1 MRKLPQ
7 KQTILLPDEWNIIE
21 EGFHPENN
29 FMLETIF
36 TVGNGYFG
44 LRGNLDEGF
53 PDKSQSFKA
62 TYINGFYE
70 EYDIIYPEGGYGF
83 AKRGEAMVNVA
94 DIKTFEIVIDG
105 EKFDLFNGKVHKHIR
120 KLDMKNGILSR
131 EIIWE
136 SPRGKKIHIVSERVA
151 YFKRKHLG
159 AINIKIKPLNF
170 SDRIKIISKIDGNSS
185 NLLETE
191 DVRVG
196 SGIEKFPFETL
207 NISCSELNGFLMQK
221 AKKSKLSYGC
231 MVDHVL
237 EFEHFQYKSL
247 ADKEKNLV
255 TFEIEFDAQKDIEYN
270 LTKYFSYFTQ
280 RDIKEDLI
288 KESCAVEI
296 LEAKKT
302 GFEKLLEEQKEFLES
317 FWESSDV
324 VIKGNLKI
332 QQAVRFSLFSLL
344 QSTGTNGF
352 SNIAAKGLTG
362 EGYGG
367 HYFWDSEI
375 YIMPFF
381 IYTQPDIAKMLL
393 IYRYNTLDSARNR
406 AKELHHKGALYPW
419 RTIAGK
425 ECSAY
430 FPAGTAQYHINA
442 DIVYAIK
449 KYFEATEDFDFI
461 KNYGAEIVF
470 ESARFYAD
478 LGHFSE
484 EKDGKFCIFCVTGP
498 DEYTALVDNNAYT
511 NYMVK
516 MNMEFAIKIY
526 NLLKEVDKD
535 TFEKVCRK
543 LELSQQEVDL
553 WQKIADNMYL
563 PYNAKFKIIPQDDS
577 FIYKKRLDLSK
588 IPDDQ
593 FPLLLHWHY
602 LDIYRY
608 QVCKQPDVL
617 LLIYLLRE
625 NFTLEDLKNNY
636 EYYEPITTHDS
647 SLSPAIFSI
656 LAAELGYLDKAYKYF
671 EYTARMDLDDLNDNT
686 KDGIHAACMGSTW
699 QAIVF
704 GFGGMRTGKDSLSF
718 SPKLPED
725 INYISFKIKYKGSTI
740 KVEITKDRAI
750 YTLLEGKAVLL
761 SHYSQ
766 NFELQRGQIK
776 EFVIGNK

>member
-1 MRKLPQ
+1 MRKLPK
-7 KQTILLPDEWNIIE
+7 KQSIFLPDEWSVIE
-21 EGFHPENN
+21 EEFEPKNN

-36 TVGNGYFG
+36 TVANGYLG
-44 LRGNLDEGF
+44 LRGNLDEDF

-70 EYDIIYPEGGYGF
+70 EYDITYPEGGYGF

-94 DIKTFEIVIDG
+94 DVKTFEITIED
-105 EKFDLFNGKVHKHIR
+105 EKFNLFSGKIDKYIR
-120 KLDMKNGILSR
+120 KLDMRSGTLVRK
-131 EIIWE
+131 IIWE
-136 SPRGKKIHIVSERVA
+136 SNSGKKIYIVFERLA
-151 YFKRKHLG
+151 CFKRQHLG

-170 SDRIKIISKIDGNSS
+170 SGRIKIVSKIDGNSS

-196 SGIEKFPFETL
+196 SGIEKFPFET
-207 NISCSELNGFLMQK
+207 IKAYCDELNGFLMQK
-221 AKKSKLSYGC
+221 TKKSRLSYGC

-237 EFEHFQYKSL
+237 SFDGFFCKSF

-255 TFEIEFDAQKDIEYN
+255 IFEIEFDAKKDMEYS

-280 RDIKEDLI
+280 RDVEENLI
-288 KESCAVEI
+288 EERCAGEI
-296 LEAKKT
+296 LEAKKI
-302 GFEKLLEEQKEFLES
+302 GVENLLKEQREFLES
-317 FWESSDV
+317 FWENADV
-324 VIKGNLKI
+324 VVKGDPEI
-332 QQAVRFSLFSLL
+332 QQAIRFSLFSLL
-344 QSTGTNGF
+344 QSTGRNGI

-375 YIMPFF
+375 YVMPFF
-381 IYTQPDIAKMLL
+381 IYTYPEIARMLL
-393 IYRYNTLDSARNR
+393 IHRYNLLDAARQR
-406 AKELHHKGALYPW
+406 AKELHHRGALYPW

-449 KYFEATEDFDFI
+449 KYFEATDDFNFI

-511 NYMVK
+511 NYMVQ
-516 MNMEFAIKIY
+516 MNLEFAARLY
-526 NLLKEVDKD
+526 NLLKETDKEA
-535 TFEKVCRK
+535 FERLCNK
-543 LELSQQEVDL
+543 LKLSEQEIDL

-563 PYNAKFKIIPQDDS
+563 PYNAKLKIIPQDDS

-588 IPDDQ
+588 IPEDQ

-625 NFTLEDLKNNY
+625 KFTYEDLKNNY

-656 LAAELGYLDKAYKYF
+656 LAVELNLLEKAYEYF
-671 EYTARMDLDDLNDNT
+671 RYTARMDLDDLNDNT
-686 KDGIHAACMGSTW
+686 KDGIHAACMGGAW

-704 GFGGMRTGKDSLSF
+704 GFGGMRTNKDRLSF
-718 SPKLPED
+718 APKLPED
-725 INYISFKIKYKGSTI
+725 IEYLSFKIKYMGNVL
-740 KVEITKDRAI
+740 KVEITKSIAS
-750 YTLLEGKAVLL
+750 YTLLEGENIQL
-761 SHYSQ
+761 SHYSS
-766 NFELQRGQIK
+766 NFELKRGQTK
-776 EFVIGNK
+776 EFILAN

>member
-1 MRKLPQ
+1 MRKLPK
-7 KQTILLPDEWNIIE
+7 KQAIFLPDEWNIIE
-21 EGFHPENN
+21 DGFHPEKN

-36 TVGNGYFG
+36 TVANGYLG
-44 LRGNLDEGF
+44 LRGNLDEDF

-70 EYDIIYPEGGYGF
+70 EYDITYPEGGYGF
-83 AKRGEAMVNVA
+83 AKCGEAMVNVA
-94 DIKTFEIVIDG
+94 DVKTFEITIDG
-105 EKFDLFNGKVHKHIR
+105 EKFNLFSGKIDKYVR
-120 KLDMKNGILSR
+120 KLDMRNGTLVR
-131 EIIWE
+131 EVIWE
-136 SPRGKKIHIVSERVA
+136 SNSGKKIYIIFERLA
-151 YFKRKHLG
+151 CFKRQHLG
-159 AINIKIKPLNF
+159 AINIRIKPLNF
-170 SDRIKIISKIDGNSS
+170 SGRIKIVSKIDGNSS

-196 SGIEKFPFETL
+196 SGIEKFPFET
-207 NISCSELNGFLMQK
+207 IKAYCDELNGFLMQK
-221 AKKSKLSYGC
+221 TKKSRLSYGC

-237 EFEHFQYKSL
+237 SIKEFFYKSF
-247 ADKEKNLV
+247 ADKGKNLV
-255 TFEIEFDAQKDIEYN
+255 IFEIEFDAKQDMEYS

-280 RDIKEDLI
+280 RDVEEDLI
-288 KESCAVEI
+288 EEGCAAEI
-296 LEAKKT
+296 LEAKKI
-302 GFEKLLEEQKEFLES
+302 GFENLLKEQRKFLET
-317 FWESSDV
+317 FWENADV
-324 VIKGNLKI
+324 VVKGDPKI
-332 QQAVRFSLFSLL
+332 QQAIRFSLFSLL
-344 QSTGTNGF
+344 QSTGRNGI

-381 IYTQPDIAKMLL
+381 IFTHSEIARMLL
-393 IYRYNTLDSARNR
+393 IHRYNLLDAARQR
-406 AKELHHKGALYPW
+406 AKELHHRGALYPW

-449 KYFEATEDFDFI
+449 KYFEATDDLDFI

-478 LGHFSE
+478 LVHFSE

-511 NYMVK
+511 NYMVQ
-516 MNMEFAIKIY
+516 MNLEFAVRLY
-526 NLLKEVDKD
+526 NLLKEADKEA
-535 TFEKVCRK
+535 FERLCNK
-543 LELSQQEVDL
+543 LKLSEQEIEL
-553 WQKIADNMYL
+553 WKKIADNMYL
-563 PYNAKFKIIPQDDS
+563 PYNAKLKVIPQDDS

-588 IPDDQ
+588 IPEEQ

-625 NFTLEDLKNNY
+625 KFSYEDLKNNY

-656 LAAELGYLDKAYKYF
+656 LAVELNLLEKAYEYF
-671 EYTARMDLDDLNDNT
+671 RYTARMDLDDLNDNT
-686 KDGIHAACMGSTW
+686 KDGIHAACMGGTW

-704 GFGGMRTGKDSLSF
+704 GFGGMRTGKDLLSF
-718 SPKLPED
+718 SPRLPKD
-725 INYISFKIKYKGSTI
+725 IDYISFKVKYKGCTI
-740 KVEITKDRAI
+740 KVEITKNKAI
-750 YTLLEGKAVLL
+750 YTLLAGEAILL

-766 NFELQRGQIK
+766 SFELKSGQAK
-776 EFVIGNK
+776 EFVIET